1 MRTMFPETFALIAS
15 YAHDNNAPIYIFI
28 GAMTSQIEMAV
39 VTEEVP
45 LAIEETVR
53 ESSVEASER
62 KVETIQIPGTEVE
75 LAPEKPEVS
84 PLPHTARETSV
95 GKLMPSVWSEVAS

>member
-1 MRTMFPETFALIAS
+1 
-15 YAHDNNAPIYIFI
+15 
-28 GAMTSQIEMAV
+28 MTSQIEMAV
-39 VTEEVP
+39 VTGEVP
-45 LAIEETVR
+45 FAIEETV
-53 ESSVEASER
+53 EATER

-95 GKLMPSVWSEVAS
+95 GKFMPSAGSEVAS